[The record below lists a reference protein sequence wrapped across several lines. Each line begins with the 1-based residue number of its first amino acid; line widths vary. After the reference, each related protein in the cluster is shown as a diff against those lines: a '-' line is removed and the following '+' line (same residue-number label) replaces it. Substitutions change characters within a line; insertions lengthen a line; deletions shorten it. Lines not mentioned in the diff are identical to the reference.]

1 MTARALLA
9 AVLVAACVPAP
20 SGGPRSDGLYRQ
32 MRSCLADPGQGPACA
47 ATEPGRGFVLIK
59 DDDPEKPF
67 AWLLVPATDVTG
79 IEDPRVFTAPVA
91 DFWTIGWDF
100 AGALLPAPPE
110 GRGLAINSKAGRSQN
125 LLHIHVS
132 CVLPAVRDAL
142 AAADA
147 GPEWSGGPVVAVG
160 GQSFDV
166 RTVARLDPS
175 PFLLLRDRPGAA
187 EDMAGQSLAVI
198 GRAGGGFYL
207 VADASRPGV
216 AAETEALLDE
226 TCGQDHGD
234 VRRLPRDAAAEGR

>member
-1 MTARALLA
+1 MRRWAALGAVLGAVLGA
-9 AVLVAACVPAP
+9 ALVAACVPGAP
-20 SGGPRSDGLYRQ
+20 GGPRSDGLYRQ
-32 MRSCLADPGQGPACA
+32 MRACLADPGQGPACA
-47 ATEPGRGFVLIK
+47 ATDPERGFVLIK
-59 DDDPEKPF
+59 DDDPAKPF
-67 AWLLVPATDVTG
+67 AWLLVPSTDVTG
-79 IEDPRVFTAPVA
+79 IEDPAVFTAPVA
-91 DFWTIGWDF
+91 GFWEIGWGF
-100 AGALLPAPPE
+100 AAALLPVPPE

-132 CVLPAVRDAL
+132 CVLPDVRDAL

-147 GPEWSGGPVVAVG
+147 GPAWRGRPVVVVG
-160 GQSFDV
+160 GQGFDV

-207 VADASRPGV
+207 VADATRPGV

-226 TCGQDHGD
+226 TC
-234 VRRLPRDAAAEGR
+234 AAAAG